1 MSSSQSKSLT
11 FKEFLF
17 YFVKPLVPRRLQ
29 IFFRRQIIRQKR
41 NRFAQ
46 VWPINENAG
55 KVPAD
60 WSGWPE
66 KKEFAFILQHDVDT
80 QCGHDKCRKLM
91 DLEEKFGMRST
102 FYFVPERY
110 VVSYHLIQEIRNRGF
125 GVGVHGLKHD
135 GKLFLSYESF
145 KRQAKR
151 INNYLQMW
159 NTSGFSTPSMIRK
172 LEWMH
177 HLDIDYSTSTFDTD
191 PFEPQPEPVNTI
203 FPFIVSEMAQNRK
216 FVELPYTLSQD
227 FTLFVLMQEK
237 DISIWKRKTQ
247 WIVEH
252 GGMVLLNSHPDYMN
266 FKDKKCGSEEY
277 PARLYENFLKHLQT
291 VYPNRFWHVLSGEL
305 ATFFKEDRKLSCQP

>member
-11 FKEFLF
+11 FKELLF

-110 VVSYHLIQEIRNRGF
+110 IVSYRLIEEIKKRGF

-145 KRQAKR
+145 QRQARR
-151 INNYLQMW
+151 INNYLRMW
-159 NTSGFSTPSMIRK
+159 DTTGFSTPSMIRR

-203 FPFIVSEMAQNRK
+203 FPFIVNKTSPKRK
-216 FVELPYTLSQD
+216 FVEMPYTLPQD

-237 DISIWKRKTQ
+237 DASIWKKKIS
-247 WIVEH
+247 WIAKH
-252 GGMVLLNSHPDYMN
+252 GGMALLNSHPDYMN
-266 FKDKKCGSEEY
+266 FDNRKCGREEY
-277 PARLYENFLKHLQT
+277 PLSLYKDFLCYVNTNYKDD
-291 VYPNRFWHVLSGEL
+291 FWHVLTSKI
-305 ATFFKEDRKLSCQP
+305 ACFIKTNSVM